1 MNKVSNQAVAWLLRE
16 IAAAYE
22 IQGEDRFRIRAY
34 DTAADNIEHSASE
47 AKDLWD
53 DGRLDEIPG
62 VGPSIAQ
69 HLDDYFRSG
78 KVKHFETVKRSLPAA
93 MFALLQVGGIGA
105 KSAYKIAKELKLKG
119 RTAREIIAN
128 LREAA
133 EAGKIQKLEGFGEKS
148 EQEILRSIGEW
159 ERRSSRMLLPIAWE
173 LAERVMAELRKCP
186 AVKRVDSLGSLR
198 RMAPTVGDI
207 DLSVASDSPR
217 TVINFFV
224 KLPKVHRVLEAGE
237 KKASIIWSGGRQID
251 IRVQSSESYG
261 ALLQHFTGS
270 KAHNIHLRTIAK
282 ERGYSLSEYGI
293 KKSSRRQPLDFA
305 TEEDFYDFL
314 GMDWIP
320 PELREDKGEIE
331 AAIEHRLPTLVTID
345 DIRGD
350 LQTHTTWSDG
360 KLSVAELVNEVRSF
374 GYEYIG
380 ITDHQPSIR
389 TLGLERVR
397 HILEKRRQEILTVGQ
412 KYSNIRILNGVEVSI
427 NSDISEQVLA
437 LPDELLASFD
447 YVLASVHT
455 SFRQPKE
462 EMTKR
467 IVAALENPY
476 VKILAHPTGRLLG
489 EREGYEAD
497 WEKIFKTAVKHQ
509 KFLEI
514 NAFPSRL
521 DLPDE
526 LIRSAKKFGVRFTL
540 GTDAHLK
547 EQLELLPFGVS
558 QARRGWCGKS
568 DILNTL
574 PWQSLLK
581 ELGVSSK

>member
-1 MNKVSNQAVAWLLRE
+1 MNKVSNQAVAQLLRE

-34 DTAADNIEHSASE
+34 EAAADNIEHSTSE

-78 KVKHFETVKRSLPAA
+78 KVKHFETVKRGLPAA

-133 EAGKIQKLEGFGEKS
+133 ETGKIQKLEGFGEKS

-159 ERRSSRMLLPIAWE
+159 ERRSQRMLLSVAWD
-173 LAERVMAELRKCP
+173 LAERVMTELRKCP

-207 DLSVASDSPR
+207 DLAVASDSPR
-217 TVINFFV
+217 TVIDFFV

-237 KKASIIWSGGRQID
+237 KKASVIWSGGRQVD
-251 IRVQSSESYG
+251 LRVQSAASYG

-270 KAHNIHLRTIAK
+270 KAHNIHLRTLAK

-305 TEEDFYDFL
+305 TEEDFYQFL

-320 PELREDKGEIE
+320 PELREDTGEIE
-331 AAIEHRLPTLVTID
+331 AAVEHRLPTLVIMD

-360 KLSVAELVNEVRSF
+360 KLSVAELVDEVRGL

-380 ITDHQPSIR
+380 ITDHQPSIH
-389 TLGLERVR
+389 TLGLERVQ
-397 HILEKRRQEILTVGQ
+397 HILEKRRQEILAVGQ
-412 KYSNIRILNGVEVSI
+412 KYSHIKVLNGIEVSI
-427 NSDISEQVLA
+427 NSDISESVLA
-437 LPDELLASFD
+437 LPDELLAGFD

-462 EMTKR
+462 EMTRR
-467 IVAALENPY
+467 IIAALENPY

-497 WEKIFKTAVKHQ
+497 WEEIFKTAVKNR

-526 LIRSAKKFGVRFTL
+526 LIREAKKFGVCFTL

-547 EQLELLPFGVS
+547 EQLKLLPFGVS
-558 QARRGWCGKS
+558 QARRGWLEAK
-568 DILNTL
+568 DVVNTRSVVEVRRL
-574 PWQSLLK
+574 
-581 ELGVSSK
+581 LGVD